1 MALAELGLSRQIQGL
16 FKKNRKRIN
25 WEKNKNMKLFLVY
38 NITIDLDFPT
48 I

>member
-1 MALAELGLSRQIQGL
+1 MDKLG
-16 FKKNRKRIN
+16 
-25 WEKNKNMKLFLVY
+25 KNKKQNMKLFLVY